1 MLKLENISPQEMPE
15 VVRVAS
21 EMYERD
27 LERQG
32 ETQERQAVL
41 RAAVEIGLPAE
52 YLHRAA
58 AEVHAR
64 RVERVRRRRRWRN
77 GLLAATGVL
86 ALFGLTLVGVRT
98 LDRPVAR
105 SAPVMA
111 YRFHAQEGW
120 FGQVNRE
127 TRASVT
133 VRDGAV
139 VIRVDRFAPDGR
151 GTYFAS
157 ADTYQVP
164 DLGLYRA
171 VRFRVRGSGL
181 PYVRLYLENGP
192 LERWRSAPIPVMA
205 QAQEVLLP
213 LDRLERLTRAR
224 ADDRFRRQEYRKPGR
239 VERLSIKT
247 GDFVNEVRARGEVV
261 IDLLAF
267 E

>member
-1 MLKLENISPQEMPE
+1 M
-15 VVRVAS
+15 RVAS
-21 EMYERD
+21 EMYQRD

-32 ETQERQAVL
+32 EAQERQAAI
-41 RAAVEIGLPAE
+41 RAAEEVGLPEE

-64 RVERVRRRRRWRN
+64 RVEQVRRRRRWRN

-86 ALFGLTLVGVRT
+86 ALFGITLAGVRT
-98 LDRPVAR
+98 LDRPVTR
-105 SAPVMA
+105 PAP
-111 YRFHAQEGW
+111 YQLHAQEGW
-120 FGQVNRE
+120 VGQFNRE

-133 VRDGAV
+133 VKDSAV
-139 VIRVDRFAPDGR
+139 ILRVDRFAPDGK
-151 GTYFAS
+151 GTYFAN

-164 DLGLYRA
+164 DLGAYRS

-192 LERWRSAPIPVMA
+192 LERWRSALIPVTP
-205 QAQEVLLP
+205 QAQEVRLP
-213 LDRLERLTRAR
+213 LDQLERLTRAR
-224 ADDRFRRQEYRKPGR
+224 VDDRFRRQEYRKPGR

-247 GDFVNEVRARGEVV
+247 GDFVNDVSARGEVI
-261 IDLLAF
+261 IDRLAF